1 MINKVINHSLFQ
13 FAISATLVA
22 GALLCIFT
30 PNILFCKWAANF
42 ANQIILGYL
51 LLGLG
56 FMLIKQPRIMFVSFA
71 CCASLC
77 LFLQNTMNSPFKKI
91 DKVTNAV
98 GNISVA
104 HFTTSKSTET
114 IAEMIDLI
122 KTHNADLVS
131 IQEID
136 DLWAQELKDC
146 MSDFY
151 PSMVMLPDT
160 GFQGL
165 AILSRYPLEY
175 IDTFHFEGNPSLHGI
190 ISTPNNKR
198 LNLLSI
204 HTAPAVDDESYQD
217 LVSHL
222 KVLSNRIQQ
231 FDAPYITLGEYNA
244 VSWSN
249 EITAFKKSAGLKDS
263 RKGMSPTYP
272 SGQVD
277 LLEIPVDHI
286 FYSNHLQCV
295 EFKTLDGKETNHLG
309 IMGTY
314 EFKPTPKALNVSNK
328 ST

>member
-1 MINKVINHSLFQ
+1 MFYKVINHSLFQ
-13 FAISATLVA
+13 FVISTILVA

-30 PNILFCKWAANF
+30 PEILFCKWAANY

-51 LLGLG
+51 FLGLG
-56 FMLIKQPRIMFVSFA
+56 LMFVKQSRIMFVSFA

-77 LFLQNTMNSPFKKI
+77 LFLQNSMNSPFKKI
-91 DKVTNAV
+91 DKTANHLSS
-98 GNISVA
+98 ISVA

-114 IAEMIDLI
+114 ISEMIDLI

-146 MSDFY
+146 MHDYY

-175 IDTFHFEGNPSLHGI
+175 IDTFHFEGKPNLHGL
-190 ISTPNNKR
+190 ISTPNNEH
-198 LNLLSI
+198 LNLLST
-204 HTAPAVDDESYQD
+204 HTAPAIDDDSYQD
-217 LVSHL
+217 LVAHL
-222 KVLSNRIQQ
+222 AVLSNRIKK

-249 EITAFKKSAGLKDS
+249 EITNFKKNAGLRDS
-263 RKGMSPTYP
+263 RRGMSPTYP
-272 SGQVD
+272 SGQMDFMEVP
-277 LLEIPVDHI
+277 IDHI

-314 EFKPTPKALNVSNK
+314 EFKPIPKALNVSIK
-328 ST
+328 KI